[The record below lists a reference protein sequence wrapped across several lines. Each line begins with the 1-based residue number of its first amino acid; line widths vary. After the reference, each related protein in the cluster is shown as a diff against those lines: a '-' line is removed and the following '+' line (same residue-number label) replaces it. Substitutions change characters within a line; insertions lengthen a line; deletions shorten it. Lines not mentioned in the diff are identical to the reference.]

1 VKCETHNNYE
11 SIDMLDKKIKELI
24 AIGASVSCN
33 CHPCVKFHLEK
44 AEKLGIEPEAIKEAL
59 KVGLMVRTGAA
70 GQMDE
75 LLLEVSG
82 EPDINI
88 AGDCEGK

>member
-1 VKCETHNNYE
+1 
-11 SIDMLDKKIKELI
+11 MLDKKVKELI

-44 AEKLGIEPEAIKEAL
+44 AEKLGIESKDIKEAL
-59 KVGLMVRTGAA
+59 KVGITVRSGAA

-75 LLLEVSG
+75 LLSKVSG
-82 EPDINI
+82 ELCIDVV
-88 AGDCEGK
+88 GDCNSE

>member
-1 VKCETHNNYE
+1 
-11 SIDMLDKKIKELI
+11 MLDKKIKELI

-44 AEKLGIEPEAIKEAL
+44 AGKLGIEPKDIKEAL
-59 KVGLMVRTGAA
+59 NMGIMVRTGAA

-75 LLLEVSG
+75 LLTKVSG
-82 EPDINI
+82 ELGINVL
-88 AGDCEGK
+88 DNSEGKKHSE

>member
-1 VKCETHNNYE
+1 MSRKTNKNEERIV
-11 SIDMLDKKIKELI
+11 MLDKKIKELI

-44 AEKLGIEPEAIKEAL
+44 AEKLGIEAKDIKEAL
-59 KVGLMVRTGAA
+59 KVGIMVRSGAA

-75 LLLEVSG
+75 LLSKVSG
-82 EPDINI
+82 ELGIEVLDSS
-88 AGDCEGK
+88 D